1 MLQTE
6 FPFTLP
12 MGYVDAEGNLH
23 KEGTMRL
30 ATAFDEI
37 APLKDPRVH
46 SNSAYLLIILLS
58 RVITKLGSLEHI
70 NPKMIEGLF
79 AADLAYLQDLYRRL
93 NENGHNRIHTQC
105 RVQLKLMAAPKLS
118 CLLEFLL
125 GPVIAPCPIGPVD
138 A

>member
-6 FPFTLP
+6 YHFTLP
-12 MGYVDAEGNLH
+12 LGYVDAEGNLH
-23 KEGTMRL
+23 KDGTMRL

-58 RVITKLGSLEHI
+58 RVILKLGTLEQI
-70 NPKMIEGLF
+70 NPKLIESLY

-93 NENGHNRIHTQC
+93 NEQGNMLIHTRC
-105 RVQLKLMAAPKLS
+105 PHCEKEFEVE
-118 CLLEFLL
+118 LETV
-125 GPVIAPCPIGPVD
+125 GEYGATP
-138 A
+138 